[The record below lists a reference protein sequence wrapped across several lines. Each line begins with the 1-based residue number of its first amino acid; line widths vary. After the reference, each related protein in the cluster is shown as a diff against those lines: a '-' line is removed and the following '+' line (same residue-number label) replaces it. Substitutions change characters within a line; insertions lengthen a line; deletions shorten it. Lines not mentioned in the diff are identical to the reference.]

1 MTMEHN
7 FNFITDRLAIGNMA
21 SRSTPGF
28 VAVVSVVTIEG
39 RHRGRPW
46 SAELTAKAPQV
57 PGGTSIEGLTEAL
70 DINHYTVKGPT
81 PVWIVDIADG
91 EASGT
96 KTAYS
101 STHEDDRDLDF
112 YLDDATEF
120 IAANIKRGCV
130 LVHCGAG
137 LSRSVAVVI
146 AYLCRYAG
154 MSYSEALSLV
164 KARRPGAAPA
174 DCFKLAI
181 ERWLSLHEL
190 TTAGPR
196 GFREMT
202 SLSSIAQEIKA
213 TLTPFTQDQRDQ
225 ILEFVFEELCKD
237 CGGTWNGIDVEP
249 AKRCRCIIW

>member
-1 MTMEHN
+1 MTIEHDYD
-7 FNFITDRLAIGNMA
+7 FITDRLAIGNLA

-46 SAELTAKAPQV
+46 SAELTTKAPHV
-57 PGGTSIEGLTEAL
+57 PGSTPMEGLNKPFVSFASAPFLFRLGNLQQDATLHTA
-70 DINHYTVKGPT
+70 HTAGGPT

-91 EASGT
+91 EASSA

-120 IAANIKRGCV
+120 IAMHIKRGCV

-137 LSRSVAVVI
+137 ISRSAAVVV

-154 MSYSEALSLV
+154 MSYAEALAFV
-164 KARRPGAAPA
+164 KARRPQVAPA
-174 DCFKLAI
+174 DVFKEAI
-181 ERWLSLHEL
+181 ERWLKLDKL
-190 TTAGPR
+190 TTEGPR
-196 GFREMT
+196 
-202 SLSSIAQEIKA
+202 
-213 TLTPFTQDQRDQ
+213 
-225 ILEFVFEELCKD
+225 
-237 CGGTWNGIDVEP
+237 
-249 AKRCRCIIW
+249 

>member
-1 MTMEHN
+1 MSTESTADYS
-7 FNFITDRLAIGNMA
+7 FITDRLAIGSLA

-28 VAVVSVVTIEG
+28 VAVVSVVTVEG

-57 PGGTSIEGLTEAL
+57 PGGEVVEPCKGLQGKTWGW
-70 DINHYTVKGPT
+70 TVNSLSSV
-81 PVWIVDIADG
+81 PVLVIDIADG
-91 EASGT
+91 EASGD

-112 YLDDATEF
+112 YLDDATAF

-137 LSRSVAVVI
+137 ISRSAAVVI

-174 DCFKLAI
+174 DCFKTAI
-181 ERWLSLHEL
+181 ERWLSLREL
-190 TTAGPR
+190 SEKGPR
-196 GFREMT
+196 R
-202 SLSSIAQEIKA
+202 
-213 TLTPFTQDQRDQ
+213 
-225 ILEFVFEELCKD
+225 
-237 CGGTWNGIDVEP
+237 
-249 AKRCRCIIW
+249 

>member
-1 MTMEHN
+1 MTIDHN
-7 FNFITDRLAIGNMA
+7 YDFITDRLAIGNMA
-21 SRSTPGF
+21 SRATPGF

-46 SAELTAKAPQV
+46 SAELTTKAPHV
-57 PGGTSIEGLTEAL
+57 PGGTSMEDLTEAL

-137 LSRSVAVVI
+137 ISRSAAVVI
-146 AYLCRYAG
+146 AYLCRYTG
-154 MSYSEALSLV
+154 MSYAEALTFV
-164 KARRPGAAPA
+164 KVRRPQVAPA
-174 DCFKLAI
+174 DVFKEAI
-181 ERWLSLHEL
+181 DRWLKWLKLDKL
-190 TTAGPR
+190 TTEGPR
-196 GFREMT
+196 
-202 SLSSIAQEIKA
+202 
-213 TLTPFTQDQRDQ
+213 
-225 ILEFVFEELCKD
+225 
-237 CGGTWNGIDVEP
+237 
-249 AKRCRCIIW
+249 